1 MTDNNDLKVIY
12 NLSLHN
18 EALEQLRYIL
28 IPRVIQIFR
37 KIMKMLAAINEF
49 DTCVLTT
56 MKLI

>member
-37 KIMKMLAAINEF
+37 KIMKMLAAIIIIIIIN
-49 DTCVLTT
+49 
-56 MKLI
+56 